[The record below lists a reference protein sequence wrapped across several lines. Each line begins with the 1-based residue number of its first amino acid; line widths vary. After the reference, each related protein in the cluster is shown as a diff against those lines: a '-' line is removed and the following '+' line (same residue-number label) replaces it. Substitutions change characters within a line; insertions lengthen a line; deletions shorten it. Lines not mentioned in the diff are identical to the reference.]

1 MISKRKMQGTLQP
14 EDNLS
19 FELQLEGTFDGVRA
33 ALAHMMAPLQALH
46 LAEESRANIELVMAE
61 VLNNIAEHGFTDLP
75 QPGLIRVRCTKTGA
89 ELCCRV
95 TDFGQAMP
103 NLTLPASAGPQDR
116 SQLQEV
122 AIDALPEGGFGW
134 ALIHELTREVTY
146 QRCGPMNALTLIFPL
161 AEQQCS

>member
-1 MISKRKMQGTLQP
+1 MILKRKMEGTFQP

-19 FELQLEGTFDGVRA
+19 FELQLEGTFEGVRT
-33 ALAHMMAPLQALH
+33 ALAHMMAHLQGLH
-46 LAEESRANIELVMAE
+46 LAHEIRENIELVMAE

-75 QPGLIRVRCTKTGA
+75 QPGSIRVCCSKAGA
-89 ELCCRV
+89 ELACRV

-103 NLTLPASAGPQDR
+103 NLALPATAALQER

-122 AIDALPEGGFGW
+122 EIDALPEGGFGW

-146 QRCGPMNALTLIFPL
+146 QRCGPMNALTLTFPL
-161 AEQQCS
+161 AEQQYR